1 MNNTSTTMT
10 FTQVLDQVPSFYE
23 EMEGD
28 LEMVIDFVESQLGR
42 DVTDT
47 EIDEIDVVL
56 WKPFME
62 TV

>member
-1 MNNTSTTMT
+1 MNNTSTMT
-10 FTQVLDQVPSFYE
+10 FSQVLDQVPTFYE

-28 LEMVIDFVESQLGR
+28 LEMIIDFVESQLGR

-47 EIDEIDVVL
+47 EIDQIDTV
-56 WKPFME
+56 ME

>member
-1 MNNTSTTMT
+1 MNNTSTMT
-10 FTQVLDQVPSFYE
+10 FTQVLNQVPSFYE

-28 LEMVIDFVESQLGR
+28 LEMVIDFVECQLGR

-47 EIDEIDVVL
+47 EIDQIDTI
-56 WKPFME
+56 ME

>member
-10 FTQVLDQVPSFYE
+10 FTQVLDQVPTFYN

-28 LEMVIDFVESQLGR
+28 LEMIIDFVESQLGR

-47 EIDEIDVVL
+47 EIDQIDTV
-56 WKPFME
+56 ME

>member
-10 FTQVLDQVPSFYE
+10 FSQILDLVPTFYN

-47 EIDEIDVVL
+47 EIDQIDTI
-56 WKPFME
+56 ME
-62 TV
+62 LV

>member
-10 FTQVLDQVPSFYE
+10 FSQVLNQVPSFYE

-28 LEMVIDFVESQLGR
+28 LEIVIDFVESQLGR

-47 EIDEIDVVL
+47 EIDQIDTIL
-56 WKPFME
+56 E

>member
-1 MNNTSTTMT
+1 MNNTSTTLT
-10 FTQVLDQVPSFYE
+10 FTQVLDQVPTFYN

-47 EIDEIDVVL
+47 EIDQIDTV
-56 WKPFME
+56 ME

>member
-10 FTQVLDQVPSFYE
+10 FTQVLDQVPTFYN

-28 LEMVIDFVESQLGR
+28 LEMIIDFVESQLGR

-47 EIDEIDVVL
+47 EIDQIDTV
-56 WKPFME
+56 ME
-62 TV
+62 LV

>member
-1 MNNTSTTMT
+1 MNHTSTMT
-10 FTQVLDQVPSFYE
+10 FTQVLDQVPTFYN

-47 EIDEIDVVL
+47 EIDQIDTV
-56 WKPFME
+56 ME